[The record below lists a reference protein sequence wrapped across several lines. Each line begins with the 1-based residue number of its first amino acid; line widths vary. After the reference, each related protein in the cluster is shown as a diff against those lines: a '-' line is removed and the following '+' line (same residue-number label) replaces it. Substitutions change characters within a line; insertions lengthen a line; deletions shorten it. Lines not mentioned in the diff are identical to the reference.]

1 MNHADNNINLLVNEI
16 TSLLKQEEE
25 RKKEEDAYKETLAIF
40 EKQINIIVERQ
51 IQEYTKDY
59 NIYNIKIMLQLLLRI
74 IKQQHNDLLNM
85 KELIKNKLK

>member
-25 RKKEEDAYKETLAIF
+25 RKKEEDTYKETLAIF

-85 KELIKNKLK
+85 KELIKNKCN

>member
-1 MNHADNNINLLVNEI
+1 MDHADNNINLLVNQI
-16 TSLLKQEEE
+16 TSLLKEEEE
-25 RKKEEDAYKETLAIF
+25 RKKQEDAYKETLAIF

-51 IQEYTKDY
+51 MHEYTKDY